1 MVINYDI
8 PSNSKDYIHRVGRTA
23 RAGRSGVGIS
33 LVNQY
38 ELEWFVQIEKLIGKK
53 LSKFPAEE
61 EQALL
66 LLERVT
72 EAKRLAQM
80 KIKESWGKKRR
91 KGAEDEAGEEIQKYL
106 GDKKGK
112 SFKKKKPNP

>member
-1 MVINYDI
+1 
-8 PSNSKDYIHRVGRTA
+8 
-23 RAGRSGVGIS
+23 GVGIS

-80 KIKESWGKKRR
+80 VSSTNVDVLRLAKH
-91 KGAEDEAGEEIQKYL
+91 L
-106 GDKKGK
+106 GNNRLIPRHQYYCKQ
-112 SFKKKKPNP
+112 